1 MPSTKTRQIVIEH
14 SPDQTP
20 IEETSQQGARSGSER
35 EATES
40 REVGSPAVGAEG
52 FDWDRVI
59 TF

>member
-20 IEETSQQGARSGSER
+20 IESNETQGARSGAER
-35 EATES
+35 EPTEN